1 MLAREPRA
9 RRVVWG
15 FLDFGEGGAQRATL
29 LTLRHLS
36 RERFAPGGRAGAV
49 CRQASLNN
57 GLVMRATGDTMIIAP
72 PLICTTA
79 EIDTLVERAKAA
91 LDEAARELGAG

>member
-1 MLAREPRA
+1 MKRRA
-9 RRVVWG
+9 DSRSITVASR
-15 FLDFGEGGAQRATL
+15 
-29 LTLRHLS
+29 LTGL
-36 RERFAPGGRAGAV
+36 APGGRAGAV

-79 EIDTLVERAKAA
+79 ELDMLVERAKAA
-91 LDEAARELGAG
+91 LDETARELGAG

>member
-1 MLAREPRA
+1 
-9 RRVVWG
+9 
-15 FLDFGEGGAQRATL
+15 
-29 LTLRHLS
+29 
-36 RERFAPGGRAGAV
+36 
-49 CRQASLNN
+49 
-57 GLVMRATGDTMIIAP
+57 MRATGDTMIIAP